1 MMLPRGSPV
10 QQIRTIP
17 RNIGYQNSRVPS
29 IGLVMSG
36 SSRNSENVTASAT
49 TKQLPS
55 AGGISRQ
62 TISSAPSNTRQVTV
76 AVQGISNSTPTML
89 QDHSASIPAQQTQ
102 YLPPITL
109 SNQASVQ
116 QRYVTSQPPS
126 GSGGT
131 PSVANTTSGMQPS
144 HTDIS

>member
-17 RNIGYQNSRVPS
+17 RNIGYQSSRVPS

-36 SSRNSENVTASAT
+36 NSRNENVTGST
-49 TKQLPS
+49 ITKQLS
-55 AGGISRQ
+55 SLSGISRQ
-62 TISSAPSNTRQVTV
+62 TISSASSNTRQVTV
-76 AVQGISNSTPTML
+76 AVQGVSSPTPAML
-89 QDHSASIPAQQTQ
+89 QDHPVSIPAQQTQ

-109 SNQASVQ
+109 SSQANIQ
-116 QRYVTSQPPS
+116 QRYITSQPSS
-126 GSGGT
+126 GNGGT
-131 PSVANTTSGMQPS
+131 PSGGNATGGIPPS